1 MSLTSYLAAP
11 PRNRM
16 MRGEGWESQSWQ
28 KDLLTAIKKTG
39 QLFDSEVGENTSI
52 DIEDWG
58 F

>member
-1 MSLTSYLAAP
+1 V
-11 PRNRM
+11 
-16 MRGEGWESQSWQ
+16 ESQSWQ
-28 KDLLTAIKKTG
+28 KGLLTVFQETG